1 MKNIKNI
8 ETFLPERTFEKRDMS
23 ELLPLKEAIGDGTNL
38 DGKNLSGV
46 KVSDWMWDF
55 GIEKKSFPRAS
66 LFYEILKPEEDLS
79 IFTAQLVNT
88 FAVEAWKGI
97 KTKKIFNAAIS
108 EKERQAI
115 KSKLRGYWGTK
126 KKLDLYNQEKESL
139 REFIQEF
146 ENFLINGELGASIQ
160 IDSGSIILSKSADP
174 SAGSMSKVFTSLK
187 SFFTKSTWQ
196 KSLAWLINNIANNN
210 QYVKWLN
217 TTIYEPNKI
226 TSGINP
232 DVMSAFNSFVVDA
245 DLEANVPDMEGAMSA
260 IKTATKLAIE
270 KSKALP
276 EQGRETWMGALYNT
290 HLFGLYQRMLII
302 GCCAWV
308 YDLIGDTD
316 IMSTKGGI
324 PTPKQETPDDSS
336 SSSSYAGMQEDEYN
350 GVKVYKISYLAP
362 EFKSIISALL
372 SDGQIGQNKHEEY
385 TNRIEARKDSRSI
398 IRSVRNDVLGWGNR
412 HGFRRTE
419 KPDVKGL
426 YTDGSTRIIVPVSMF
441 KKLVG

>member
-8 ETFLPERTFEKRDMS
+8 ETFLPERTFENRMMS
-23 ELLPLKEAIGDGTNL
+23 ELVPLNEAIGDGTNL
-38 DGKNLSGV
+38 DGKKLSDV

-55 GIEKKSFPRAS
+55 GIEKKSFPKAS

-79 IFTAQLVNT
+79 IFTAQMVNT
-88 FAVEAWKGI
+88 FAIEAWKGI
-97 KTKKIFNAAIS
+97 KTKKIFNAAIP
-108 EKERQAI
+108 EKEREEI

-139 REFIQEF
+139 TEFIQEF
-146 ENFLINGELGASIQ
+146 ERFLLSGELGASIQ
-160 IDSGSIILSKSADP
+160 IDSASIVLSKSADP

-196 KSLAWLINNIANNN
+196 KSLAWLISNIANNN

-217 TTIYEPNKI
+217 TTVYEPNKI

-232 DVMSAFNSFVVDA
+232 DVTSAFSSFVVDA
-245 DLEANVPDMEGAMSA
+245 GIESNVPDMEGAMSA
-260 IKTATKLAIE
+260 IKSAAKLVIE

-290 HLFGLYQRMLII
+290 QLFGLYQRMLII

-316 IMSTKGGI
+316 IMSMKGGI
-324 PTPKQETPDDSS
+324 PTPKKETTDD
-336 SSSSYAGMQEDEYN
+336 SSSSYAGLQEDEYN
-350 GVKVYKISYLAP
+350 GVKVYKISYLSP

-372 SDGQIGQNKHEEY
+372 DDGQIGQSKHEEY
-385 TNRIEARKDSRSI
+385 TNRIDARKDSRSI
-398 IRSVRNDVLGWGNR
+398 IRSVRNDVLGWGNS

-426 YTDGSTRIIVPVSMF
+426 YTDGSTRIIIPISMF